1 MLLKHSQT
9 LSLLSLHSKV
19 AAIADTC
26 SSSLSP
32 SSQSNLLEVVE
43 SSGSL
48 SNFHKSIPKKRD
60 NITNCARKLV
70 MKKLVESVGSVNKAK
85 KLNRRLSWRSLNSV
99 SKMNIE
105 EVVVHYKK
113 NKVSTRKPPTETR
126 KKVKEFYNRDCILRQ
141 LPYKNLT
148 HRIKNYKGD

>member
-1 MLLKHSQT
+1 MT
-9 LSLLSLHSKV
+9 
-19 AAIADTC
+19 AIADTC

-48 SNFHKSIPKKRD
+48 SNFQKSIPKKLD

-113 NKVSTRKPPTETR
+113 NKVSTRKP
-126 KKVKEFYNRDCILRQ
+126 
-141 LPYKNLT
+141 
-148 HRIKNYKGD
+148 

>member
-1 MLLKHSQT
+1 M
-9 LSLLSLHSKV
+9 

-48 SNFHKSIPKKRD
+48 SNFQKSIPKKLD

-113 NKVSTRKPPTETR
+113 NKVSTRKP
-126 KKVKEFYNRDCILRQ
+126 
-141 LPYKNLT
+141 
-148 HRIKNYKGD
+148 

>member
-1 MLLKHSQT
+1 M
-9 LSLLSLHSKV
+9 

-113 NKVSTRKPPTETR
+113 NKVSTRKP
-126 KKVKEFYNRDCILRQ
+126 
-141 LPYKNLT
+141 
-148 HRIKNYKGD
+148 

>member
-1 MLLKHSQT
+1 MT
-9 LSLLSLHSKV
+9 
-19 AAIADTC
+19 AIADTC

-48 SNFHKSIPKKRD
+48 SNFQKSIPKKLD
-60 NITNCARKLV
+60 NITNCACKLV

-85 KLNRRLSWRSLNSV
+85 KLNRCLSWRSLNSV
-99 SKMNIE
+99 SKMNVE

-126 KKVKEFYNRDCILRQ
+126 KKGEEFYNHYCISRQ

-148 HRIKNYKGD
+148 RRIKDYKGDYMSSSSSNGGNIEKSI